1 MTFFGQRAAD
11 DDLLLAA
18 ARGDSAA
25 FEQFYR
31 RYQGPV
37 IGYHRRRTGSPDL
50 AFDLAAETFAAVV
63 ASIDRFDPE
72 LGSAVGWLFGIAS
85 NKLRTA
91 QRAGRVEH
99 EARRRIRLER
109 MVLEDEDLTRVEE
122 LASAHD
128 EARLAALLA
137 ALPASQRDA
146 ILARV
151 VDERAYSDIAVELEC
166 SEAVV
171 RQRVQRG
178 LRFMRT
184 RLEAGR

>member
-1 MTFFGQRAAD
+1 MTFLGPSATD

-18 ARGDSAA
+18 ARGDSEA

-37 IGYHRRRTGSPDL
+37 LGYHLRRSGSPDL
-50 AFDLAAETFAAVV
+50 AFDLASETFAAVV
-63 ASIDRFDPE
+63 ASIDRFDPK

-109 MVLEDEDLTRVEE
+109 LVLEDEDLARVED

-128 EARLAALLA
+128 EARLAALLGT
-137 ALPASQRDA
+137 LPAGQREA

-151 VDERAYSDIAVELEC
+151 VDERAYADIADELQC

>member
-1 MTFFGQRAAD
+1 MTFLGHSATD
-11 DDLLLAA
+11 DDLLIAA
-18 ARGDSAA
+18 ARGHVAA
-25 FEQFYR
+25 FERFYR

-37 IGYHRRRTGSPDL
+37 IGYHLRRTGSPDL
-50 AFDLAAETFAAVV
+50 AFDLASETFAAVV

-85 NKLRTA
+85 NKLRAA
-91 QRAGRVEH
+91 QRAGRVEQ

-109 MVLEDEDLTRVEE
+109 LVLEDADLTRVEE
-122 LASAHD
+122 LAGAHD
-128 EARLAALLA
+128 EARLTALLA
-137 ALPASQRDA
+137 VLPTTQRDA

-151 VDERAYSDIAVELEC
+151 IDERAYSDIAEELQC

>member
-1 MTFFGQRAAD
+1 MTLRGQTTD
-11 DDLLLAA
+11 DAELLLAA
-18 ARGDSAA
+18 ARGQTAA

-37 IGYHRRRTGSPDL
+37 LGYHLRRTGSPEL
-50 AFDLAAETFAAVV
+50 AFDLASETFAAVV
-63 ASIDRFDPE
+63 ASVERFDPAR
-72 LGSAVGWLFGIAS
+72 GSAVGWLFGIAS
-85 NKLRTA
+85 NKLGTA
-91 QRAGRVEH
+91 LRAGRVED

-109 MVLEDEDLTRVEE
+109 LELEDEDLARVEG
-122 LASAHD
+122 LAGAND
-128 EARLAALLA
+128 ETRLAALLA
-137 ALPASQRDA
+137 KLPAAQREA

-151 VDERAYSDIAVELEC
+151 VDERAYPEIAAELQC

-178 LRFMRT
+178 LKFLRT